1 MNSMRIHQKFMVF
14 FVVILCA
21 MGAISWY
28 LYSSGKTTSEQY
40 DDILDRFLVLNEIS
54 QHTSEAARHF
64 EQYLLLQSE
73 PQLDALR
80 ESQEALEQSRTL
92 FTEIMP
98 AEHDASLYKN
108 YYHMLA
114 YFNHEMNAAV
124 ITQRSQETGMHL
136 IHRDEA
142 EKVASWLND
151 TTLQLINAEL
161 RDYHDMHAAA
171 LEARESQLT
180 LALNGAGLLF
190 LTSIIFTYIM
200 SKRILRPVRKLIH
213 QSSEISA
220 GNFTVEDVPVTNDE
234 VGVLSATFNQMKH
247 NLQQLIGEMRER
259 ARLERVVKDNEI
271 EQAQTLRLLKEM
283 ELKSLQNQMNPHFLF
298 NTLNTTAKMAYVEG
312 AGATS
317 RLIVAISKLL
327 RYNLKPIESKVT
339 LAEELNHIQKYA
351 DIQRARFGERVSVE
365 VDIRTSHLDLRLPVL
380 TLQPLIEN
388 AFIHGLDPLEEGGS
402 IYITAEDT
410 VRGAA
415 VTVRDT
421 GVGMSAEALER
432 VVYSGSGSTAPNGHL
447 TGIGLVNVQK
457 RLQLLFDEPDLVVIQ
472 SEEGKGT
479 AITLHLPLET
489 KGVITDEA
497 PHAAGGR

>member
-1 MNSMRIHQKFMVF
+1 MRIHQKFMVF
-14 FVVILCA
+14 FVVVLCA

-28 LYSSGKTTSEQY
+28 LYSSGKATSEQY

-54 QHTSEAARHF
+54 QHTSEAGRHF
-64 EQYLLLQSE
+64 EQYLLLQSK

-98 AEHDASLYKN
+98 EEHDSSLYKN

-124 ITQRSQETGMHL
+124 ITQRNQETGMHL
-136 IHRDEA
+136 LHRDEA

-161 RDYHDMHAAA
+161 HDYHDMHAAA
-171 LEARESQLT
+171 LEERESQLT
-180 LALNGAGLLF
+180 LALNGAGILL
-190 LTSIIFTYIM
+190 LSSIVFTYFM

-213 QSSEISA
+213 QSNEISA
-220 GNFTVEDVPVTNDE
+220 GNFTIEDVQVTNDE

-247 NLQQLIGEMRER
+247 NLQQLIGEMKER
-259 ARLERVVKDNEI
+259 ARLERIVKDNEI
-271 EQAQTLRLLKEM
+271 EQVQTLRLLKEM

-312 AGATS
+312 AGGTS
-317 RLIVAISKLL
+317 KLIVAISKLL
-327 RYNLKPIESKVT
+327 RYNLKPIESRVT
-339 LAEELNHIQKYA
+339 LAEELEHIQKYA

-365 VDIRTSHLDLRLPVL
+365 VDIRTERLDLRLPVL

-388 AFIHGLDPLEEGGS
+388 AFIHGLDPLEDGGC
-402 IYITAEDT
+402 IFITAEDT
-410 VRGAA
+410 EIGVA

-421 GVGMSAEALER
+421 GVGMSAEAVKR
-432 VVYSGSGSTAPNGHL
+432 AAYADSGSAVPNGHL

-457 RLQLLFDEPDLVVIQ
+457 RLQLLFDQPDLVSIE
-472 SEEGKGT
+472 SEPGNGT
-479 AITLHLPLET
+479 AVTLLIPMEP
-489 KGVITDEA
+489 KGVIRDET